1 MTRNEIVVPDAN
13 RKAVTSYVLE
23 RLGNKLDEES
33 LDTLKLCIGEACQNV
48 HRHSTDNVA
57 YVTVDC
63 DKHGLTV
70 EIADKGPG
78 FDIANLP
85 LLELGQI
92 GGYGVNIIRTHFGDD
107 AVKSVIGEGT
117 TVTLKVTF

>member
-1 MTRNEIVVPDAN
+1 MGSKTIAVPNAS
-13 RKAVTSYVLE
+13 RKFITDFVTK
-23 RLGNKLDEES
+23 RLDGRCDEEVI
-33 LDTLKLCIGEACQNV
+33 DNLKLCIGETCQNIV
-48 HRHSTDNVA
+48 RHSTDKVA